1 VINHNAVQCARWGV
15 SVEEVLKMNNME
27 VGATLAEVERAHILG
42 TLAHCNGNRTR
53 SAKLLNISVRCLRNR
68 IHQYMEAGVP
78 VPAPGGIEMR
88 ESHH

>member
-1 VINHNAVQCARWGV
+1 MPAGGGQ
-15 SVEEVLKMNNME
+15 VEEVSQMNNME

-53 SAKLLNISVRCLRNR
+53 SAKLLDISVRCLRNR
-68 IHQYMEAGVP
+68 IHQYMQAGVP
-78 VPAPGGIEMR
+78 VPSPSGIEMR